1 VRLRR
6 THLSLYYLAG
16 YLLVAGV
23 ALIATGQFAM
33 RLLLSNGEYGD
44 ALPRLLGVVLLALGI
59 LIAQIIR
66 HRLEVLYPTTLVVR
80 GLILAVLAGLF
91 VSTRDPFFLVLI
103 GIVGFGVL
111 LTGTS
116 YVLDRRGSSASGGA
130 ANV

>member
-1 VRLRR
+1 M
-6 THLSLYYLAG
+6 HH
-16 YLLVAGV
+16 AGV

-44 ALPRLLGVVLLALGI
+44 APPRLLGLVLLALGI
-59 LIAQIIR
+59 LIVQIIR

-80 GLILAVLAGLF
+80 GLILVVLAGLF
-91 VSTRDPFFLVLI
+91 VSTGDPFFLVLI

-116 YVLDRRGSSASGGA
+116 YMLDRRGSSAVGDA
-130 ANV
+130 PRT